1 MSLTKCYALRERIGV
16 GGFGVE
22 AEIVASLEHP
32 HIIPLFDYWRDPNG
46 AYLVMCFMR
55 GGTLRQ
61 ALASGQW
68 DVARTGLGTVL
79 GGMSAY
85 YASLVTAR
93 CPLLEARVKTGF
105 RCGRN
110 DDEIKALGNGI
121 TSAFDVTSAHP
132 A

>member
-1 MSLTKCYALRERIGV
+1 MSLTKGYALRERIGA

-79 GGMSAY
+79 GGD
-85 YASLVTAR
+85 
-93 CPLLEARVKTGF
+93 ERVLRQLGDGEMPATGGQSQDWLSV
-105 RCGRN
+105 REER
-110 DDEIKALGNGI
+110 
-121 TSAFDVTSAHP
+121 
-132 A
+132 